1 MAEEEKMYDQ
11 KSASFV
17 TLLKEINAKQK
28 TASLST
34 DQIAKYMKSI
44 STSVTQRVQSVTM
57 QVTKSVA
64 PIIEQELVK
73 IADLLKDEDEKK
85 QDQALEII
93 EKLQEKLGVD
103 LKDFSKELGKNI
115 DKLSDQLKKRKEIR
129 EEDKRVKE
137 EKLRELTVERDNIR
151 ERLKTNTIIN
161 KDTMKLEVMTKSQEK
176 IERKELEKL
185 EDRIKRDKREY
196 LEQEN
201 KLREKE
207 TIKVEEQQI
216 LADRRE
222 KILADEKKAEEARD
236 KLNIQPREK
245 MGGFIAETFGAAVD
259 QVKAFGRDIK
269 ILGKNL
275 MDGLKNAPKALMN
288 FAGSVGRGAMAM
300 GKLVIGLVIVAFK
313 FMLIAAAIG
322 IFIYIIYKIISTIM
336 KAIDYIKSKLSF
348 IFGDDEKAKT
358 DEAKGQGKN
367 QSLSETGDGSQTS
380 GISDNQSVTPTSQSQ
395 KMSGPLADYDQEKQS
410 ITGSKIASRL
420 DTRDNAMQSD
430 SASLRRKRERENDM
444 PLPSEFAKSSA
455 DMVAQK
461 ESAKSSS
468 AAVIAPNNVVN
479 NNNSTQVMS
488 MEPGNPDKSFL
499 NLSSVPV

>member
-44 STSVTQRVQSVTM
+44 STSVTQRVQAVTA

-64 PIIEQELVK
+64 PVIEQELVK
-73 IADLLKDEDEKK
+73 IADLLKDDDEKK
-85 QDQALEII
+85 QDQALDII

-103 LKDFSKELGKNI
+103 LKDFSKDLGKNI

-151 ERLKTNTIIN
+151 ERLKTNTVIN
-161 KDTMKLEVMTKSQEK
+161 KETMKLEVMTKAQEK
-176 IERKELEKL
+176 IERKELQQL

-207 TIKVEEQQI
+207 TIRVEDQKI

-245 MGGFIAETFGAAVD
+245 MGGFIADTFGAAID

-269 ILGKNL
+269 ILGKNIV
-275 MDGLKNAPKALMN
+275 DGIKNAPKALMD
-288 FAGSVGRGAMAM
+288 FIGGIGRAA
-300 GKLVIGLVIVAFK
+300 KGLVMFTIAMIPIILK
-313 FMLIAAAIG
+313 FLLIAAAIG
-322 IFIYIIYKIISTIM
+322 IFIYVIYKIISTIM
-336 KAIDYIKSKLSF
+336 KAIDYVRDKLSF
-348 IFGDDEKAKT
+348 IFGKDDEEDKKKGKGKYSDVDKMRDEGELQEQLTPDQKT
-358 DEAKGQGKN
+358 AF
-367 QSLSETGDGSQTS
+367 S
-380 GISDNQSVTPTSQSQ
+380 GGYT
-395 KMSGPLADYDQEKQS
+395 EKQDQQQEQKVA
-410 ITGSKIASRL
+410 GSKIASQL
-420 DTRDNAMQSD
+420 DTRESAMED
-430 SASLRRKRERENDM
+430 DTAFLRRKRDRDSDM
-444 PLPSEFAKSSA
+444 PAPGEFAKSSA
-455 DMVAQK
+455 DLMAQK
-461 ESAKSSS
+461 ETTKSTSG
-468 AAVIAPNNVVN
+468 AVIAPNNVVN

-499 NLSSVPV
+499 NLSSAPV

>member
-1 MAEEEKMYDQ
+1 MAEEDKKEELK

-85 QDQALEII
+85 QDQALDII

-103 LKDFSKELGKNI
+103 LKDFSKDLGQNI
-115 DKLSDQLKKRKEIR
+115 DKLSEQLKKRKEIR

-151 ERLKTNTIIN
+151 ERLKTNTVIN
-161 KDTMKLEVMTKSQEK
+161 KETMKLEVMTKAQEK
-176 IERKELEKL
+176 IERKELQQL
-185 EDRIKRDKREY
+185 EDRIIRDKREY

-201 KLREKE
+201 KLREQKKIDDKE
-207 TIKVEEQQI
+207 QKI
-216 LADRRE
+216 LQDRRE

-245 MGGFIAETFGAAVD
+245 MGGFIADTFGAAID
-259 QVKAFGRDIK
+259 QVKAFGKDIK

-275 MDGLKNAPKALMN
+275 MDGLKNAPRALMN
-288 FAGSVGRGAMAM
+288 FAGAVGRGAMGLAKFTF
-300 GKLVIGLVIVAFK
+300 GLLLGSIKFIAIALIVGLVIYGLYKLYSAIKGIAEKISNFFSFGKKEEKDKEKGEGK
-313 FMLIAAAIG
+313 FGSVDPMDAGGDTSKTAMAS
-322 IFIYIIYKIISTIM
+322 ST
-336 KAIDYIKSKLSF
+336 S
-348 IFGDDEKAKT
+348 
-358 DEAKGQGKN
+358 
-367 QSLSETGDGSQTS
+367 SQ
-380 GISDNQSVTPTSQSQ
+380 PTFQSQ
-395 KMSGPLADYDQEKQS
+395 KISGPSPEYEAEKQS
-410 ITGSKIASRL
+410 ITGPRIASRL
-420 DTRDNAMQSD
+420 DTRDNAMQGD
-430 SASLRRKRERENDM
+430 MASLRRKRERENDM
-444 PLPSEFAKSSA
+444 PLPGEFAKSSA